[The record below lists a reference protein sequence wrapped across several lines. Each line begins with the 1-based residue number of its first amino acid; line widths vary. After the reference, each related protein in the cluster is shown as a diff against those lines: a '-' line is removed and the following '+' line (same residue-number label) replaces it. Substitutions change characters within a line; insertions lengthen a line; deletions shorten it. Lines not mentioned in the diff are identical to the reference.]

1 MFDLNK
7 ASSHLNWNNR
17 KTGHQNVD
25 ITAIPT
31 QNSQLLQRVAEFSSI
46 AQALDYAAN
55 GETGVCFYDQ
65 RGDLT
70 VTVPYRDLRERA
82 IVTGAKLRSYGLN
95 RGDVVAI
102 VGETGAEFLYLFYG
116 CQYAGLIACPMP
128 FEVYPGG
135 KTSYVERLCAFVRA
149 GNAKLVCL
157 PDTLK
162 ELSPDLVQKAGVQ
175 AVSYS
180 QLDAI
185 QGEVSLDPL
194 RPDEPAY
201 IQFSSGS
208 TAEPKGIR
216 ISQEA
221 VCHNV
226 RGILR
231 ECIEITAEDRAFSW
245 LPFYHDMGLVGF
257 SIAPLFSQTTV
268 DYMTP
273 STFARRPV
281 LWLQLMSQNQS
292 TITYAPVFGYRLAAQ
307 RLKQS
312 DSDLDISSLR
322 VSGVG
327 GDMIDLRQL
336 NDFAEATAQ
345 FGFHE
350 TSFTPSYG
358 LAEST
363 LLVSFRHGLR
373 EEMVNR
379 KGLEENLVI
388 STERDEPD
396 TRLLAV
402 CGRPLRSHEIKIC
415 ASDGTPLP
423 EGQIGHI
430 CIRGPSLMS
439 GYCDGSLQSTKRIA
453 DTDFLDTGDAGFMK
467 DGELVVTGRF
477 KDMIAINGRN
487 IWPQDIEQTV
497 NSVPELQNT
506 RVAAFAVDSNSSE
519 AIVILV
525 EYRSAQRDNCEAV
538 KRQIA
543 VAVNSSI
550 GITPH
555 IELVRPGSLPL
566 TSSGKMSRASARA
579 AYVSRSQIS
588 I

>member
-1 MFDLNK
+1 M
-7 ASSHLNWNNR
+7 
-17 KTGHQNVD
+17 
-25 ITAIPT
+25 
-31 QNSQLLQRVAEFSSI
+31 
-46 AQALDYAAN
+46 
-55 GETGVCFYDQ
+55 
-65 RGDLT
+65 
-70 VTVPYRDLRERA
+70 
-82 IVTGAKLRSYGLN
+82 
-95 RGDVVAI
+95 
-102 VGETGAEFLYLFYG
+102 
-116 CQYAGLIACPMP
+116 
-128 FEVYPGG
+128 
-135 KTSYVERLCAFVRA
+135 
-149 GNAKLVCL
+149 
-157 PDTLK
+157 
-162 ELSPDLVQKAGVQ
+162 
-175 AVSYS
+175 
-180 QLDAI
+180 
-185 QGEVSLDPL
+185 DPL
-194 RPDEPAY
+194 QPDEPAY

-226 RGILR
+226 GGILR

-268 DYMTP
+268 DYMAP
-273 STFARRPV
+273 ATFARRPV
-281 LWLQLMSQNQS
+281 LRLQLMSRNRS

-312 DSDLDISSLR
+312 DSDLDLSSLR

-327 GDMIDLRQL
+327 GDMIDLRKL
-336 NDFAEATAQ
+336 NDFAKAMAQ

-350 TSFTPSYG
+350 ASFTLSYG

-402 CGRPLRSHEIKIC
+402 CGRPLNGHEIKIC

-423 EGQIGHI
+423 EGQIGQI

-439 GYCDGSLQSTKRIA
+439 GYCDGSLQSMKRIA
-453 DTDFLDTGDAGFMK
+453 DTDFLDTDDAGFMK
-467 DGELVVTGRF
+467 DGELIVTGRF

-497 NSVPELQNT
+497 NAVPELQNT
-506 RVAAFAVDSNSSE
+506 RVAAFAVDSDCSE
-519 AIVILV
+519 VIVILV
-525 EYRSAQRDNCEAV
+525 EYRSTQRDNAEML
-538 KRQIA
+538 KRQITA
-543 VAVNSSI
+543 AVNSSI

-555 IELVRPGSLPL
+555 IKLVRPGSLPM
-566 TSSGKMSRASARA
+566 TSSGKLSRAGART
-579 AYVSRSQIS
+579 AYLSGTIAKT
-588 I
+588 